1 MEVNSNHL
9 FVRRNV
15 FLRQKVFG
23 FQKSF
28 ADIKTLILMDISS
41 VGQTE

>member
-1 MEVNSNHL
+1 
-9 FVRRNV
+9 
-15 FLRQKVFG
+15 VFG

-41 VGQTE
+41 VGQTEWMSELHNIQPITICTIII